1 METLITIKP
10 IDIEEVKINKTNPTT
25 IRKTQV
31 SKEVVEKFLEFKGAR
46 RASINVDALQKVKPE
61 INANNFSKYEEN
73 LSLEQIFKKLGKSNA
88 ILVDKY
94 GYTNLNVSPE
104 SLEKAVNDSL
114 EEKIPLEIIKH
125 KEEEINKLKEE
136 NSKLLRENNTV
147 KETINE
153 IVFPISY
160 SDNLDNLPIDEI
172 EDDIKLV
179 A

>member
-10 IDIEEVKINKTNPTT
+10 INIEEVKINKTNPTT

-114 EEKIPLEIIKH
+114 EEPLEIIKH
-125 KEEEINKLKEE
+125 QEEEINKLKEE
-136 NSKLLRENNTV
+136 NSKLLRENNAV

-160 SDNLDNLPIDEI
+160 SDNPDNLPIDEI